1 MTSHGVV
8 HFEIPAEDPDKL
20 AQFYTRLFGWQIDKM
35 SMSGTEVLDY
45 YVTFTTEVDER
56 GMPKQ
61 LGVINGGIH
70 KRQSPEQRPI
80 NYVNVES
87 VDEYVQKATGLGA
100 RVLIEKMPVPGMGYF
115 ANLVDPEGNPFGVW
129 EGNSEAA

>member
-1 MTSHGVV
+1 
-8 HFEIPAEDPDKL
+8 
-20 AQFYTRLFGWQIDKM
+20 
-35 SMSGTEVLDY
+35 
-45 YVTFTTEVDER
+45 
-56 GMPKQ
+56 
-61 LGVINGGIH
+61 
-70 KRQSPEQRPI
+70 
-80 NYVNVES
+80 

>member
-8 HFEIPAEDPDKL
+8 HFEIPAEDSDKL
-20 AQFYTRLFGWQIDKM
+20 AQFYAQLFGWQIDKM
-35 SMSGTEVLDY
+35 SMCGTDVPDY

-61 LGVINGGIH
+61 PGAINGGIH
-70 KRQSPEQRPI
+70 KRQSPDDSTV
-80 NYVNVES
+80 NFVNVES
-87 VDEYVQKATGLGA
+87 VDRYIEKAKGLGA
-100 RVLIEKMPVPGMGYF
+100 RVVVDKMPVPGMGYF
-115 ANLVDPEGNPFGVW
+115 AQLMDPEGNPFGVW